1 MLRLIAVAGF
11 ALSIATSAQ
20 GMSPAPLPQP
30 DNMVTQIAAGCGAGT
45 VYAWH
50 GPPSA
55 RRAGP
60 SAGACDGKPAS
71 APRTSERTELAS
83 GLSRIG
89 RQLRFQMTD
98 VCTEGTSPV
107 S

>member
-1 MLRLIAVAGF
+1 MLRLITVAGF

-30 DNMVTQIAAGCGAGT
+30 DNKLPPAAAPAGQWST

-71 APRTSERTELAS
+71 APRTSE
-83 GLSRIG
+83 
-89 RQLRFQMTD
+89 
-98 VCTEGTSPV
+98 
-107 S
+107 